1 MPTARKV
8 EMLEEIKDRLSRAA
22 ITIAIDYRG
31 LSVAQMTK
39 LRRALRETDCE
50 VKVVKNRIA
59 LLAADAASVPE
70 VKEIVQGPSALTI
83 GFSDAVGAARVL
95 TKHIEAERLNI
106 QIYGGYLDGH
116 VLSKDDVEE
125 LAKLPSKEQL
135 IADVVGK
142 LQSPLYN
149 FHALMQSTI
158 RGVHGLVEARAVQL
172 EAETGA

>member
-8 EMLEEIKDRLSRAA
+8 AMLEEVKDRLSRAA

-39 LRRALRETDCE
+39 LRRALRESDTE

-59 LLAADAASVPE
+59 LLAAEQAGVPE
-70 VKEIVQGPSALTI
+70 VREIVQGPSALTI
-83 GFSDAVGAARVL
+83 GFSDPVAAARVL
-95 TKHIEAERLNI
+95 TRHIEAERLNI
-106 QIYGGYLDGH
+106 QVYGGFLDGQ
-116 VLSKDDVEE
+116 VLSPSDVQD
-125 LAKLPSKEQL
+125 LAKLPSKEQM

-149 FHALMQSTI
+149 FSGLLQSTI
-158 RGVHGLVEARAVQL
+158 RGIHGLVEARAAQL
-172 EAETGA
+172 EAESGS

>member
-8 EMLEEIKDRLSRAA
+8 EMLEEIRDRLQRAA

-39 LRRALRETDCE
+39 LRRALREGDIE

-59 LLAADAASVPE
+59 FLAADAAGLPD
-70 VKEIVQGPSALTI
+70 VKEIVQGPSALTL
-83 GFSDAVGAARVL
+83 GFSDAVGAARLL
-95 TKHIEAERLNI
+95 TRHIEAERLNI
-106 QIYGGYLDGH
+106 QVYGGYLDGQ
-116 VLSKDDVEE
+116 VLTPAQVQEI
-125 LAKLPSKEQL
+125 ARLPSREQL

-149 FHALMQSTI
+149 FSGLLQSTI
-158 RGVHGLVEARAVQL
+158 RGFYGLVEARAAQL
-172 EAETGA
+172 ES

>member
-1 MPTARKV
+1 M
-8 EMLEEIKDRLSRAA
+8 
-22 ITIAIDYRG
+22 
-31 LSVAQMTK
+31 
-39 LRRALRETDCE
+39 
-50 VKVVKNRIA
+50 
-59 LLAADAASVPE
+59 
-70 VKEIVQGPSALTI
+70 
-83 GFSDAVGAARVL
+83 L

-149 FHALMQSTI
+149 FRALMQSTI